1 MMTILDVVGPLRVPS
16 YKGKGGRTIRDEDI
30 DSFWAIYKH
39 YKHRRGCYVFGR
51 RAGRGF
57 TPGYVGLAT
66 KSLGQE
72 VFAHHKLSRYQQF
85 LVEYAKWT
93 PILFFILLP
102 EKRGKP
108 NAIQLHKVERFLINL
123 GLTSNPQLLNQ
134 HYTKPEKW
142 GIRGVVRGGKGKT
155 AQGTVSFRQMMGIAR

>member
-30 DSFWAIYKH
+30 ESFWAIYKH

-51 RAGRGF
+51 RAGKGF
-57 TPGYVGLAT
+57 TPGYIGLAI
-66 KSLGQE
+66 KSLAQE

-85 LVEYAKWT
+85 LVEYAKGT

-108 NAIQLHKVERFLINL
+108 NATQLHKVERFLINL
-123 GLTSNPQLLNQ
+123 GLTANPNLLNQ

-142 GIRGVVRGGKGKT
+142 GIRGVVRGGKGKV
-155 AQGTVSFRQMMGIAR
+155 AKGTVGFRQMMGIAK